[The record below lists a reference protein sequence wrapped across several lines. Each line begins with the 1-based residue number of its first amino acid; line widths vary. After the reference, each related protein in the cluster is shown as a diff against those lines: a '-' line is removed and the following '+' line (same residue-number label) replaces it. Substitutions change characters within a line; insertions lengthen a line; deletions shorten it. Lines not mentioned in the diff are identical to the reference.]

1 GGCHGGAV
9 RPRGGGASDGQRV
22 GGTLQAVA
30 GAVAESRHRRQRRV
44 VRDRRA
50 RQCVARRSSPG
61 RALFLGVRIARGLAP
76 RHPRRR
82 RRHLVAA
89 ADLRREADAAG
100 AVLRTGARQPR
111 MWEHRLIWTSAAP
124 SWWDEAWMVA
134 REALRRHA
142 REPERRPDTYL
153 VLADRPD
160 IGLKLRG
167 KDGELEVKVR
177 HDVRDGWELWAK
189 IPFFA
194 WNDLEAARFA
204 ALLRRECPS
213 GSIDAKAAPVD
224 GVKALLGSVDVSW
237 REITIGK
244 TRMQARAA
252 DLAPA
257 FTAKGVEPSW
267 LA

>member
-1 GGCHGGAV
+1 
-9 RPRGGGASDGQRV
+9 
-22 GGTLQAVA
+22 
-30 GAVAESRHRRQRRV
+30 
-44 VRDRRA
+44 
-50 RQCVARRSSPG
+50 
-61 RALFLGVRIARGLAP
+61 
-76 RHPRRR
+76 
-82 RRHLVAA
+82 
-89 ADLRREADAAG
+89 
-100 AVLRTGARQPR
+100 
-111 MWEHRLIWTSAAP
+111 
-124 SWWDEAWMVA
+124 MVA

-177 HDVRDGWELWAK
+177 HDVRDGWELWEK

-267 LA
+267 LAEFAVIEGASATARSVCFEAMAPESGVAGALPDARAAKNVGYPEFLIGTP